1 MNKTTNKSTSRSKQS
16 KKSRGKFDSKTKVE
30 AKSNDSCDV
39 KDFVTN
45 DPSWYAQYPLLLD
58 SSGTYKFNTPVGMP
72 FKLGDG
78 FPSLSV
84 PGIMV
89 FDTHVCPG
97 VAIDVDSPINVQ
109 ARRLYTYLRATRSG
123 SALYDPS
130 DVMTY
135 LLAIDSAYNFYFAM
149 KRLVGCVNRSDAN
162 NRYLPEALV
171 KAQGFNYSEL
181 QKNVANLTTY
191 LQTYA
196 ARLSSFYVPAS
207 MTFMARHSSI
217 FSNIYMDK
225 ASYKSQLYIYKPS
238 GFYKYVEVSEP
249 NQPAKLSYTRWQYKV
264 NVLEAIYEMGE
275 SLIRPLVA
283 SGDVN
288 QISTDIF
295 NAYGGNVYSVA
306 DIPMYY
312 MVAPIY
318 DTEMLNQLQNAR
330 PIGTVNSDDIIQDVD
345 RGILVFNPRVFGPG
359 DATAAKAYTNH
370 TLLSVEQPYTAVPYV
385 MTSTRL
391 SVNLAW
397 DTNTNKLH
405 IVDCGSEFI
414 EGMSIYANTWTNGV
428 VETKLYEIE
437 RGVTIFTQQNNNDVE
452 YNSFTTNVEN
462 IAVLSTF
469 DFRPMTT
476 YWLKKSSGAPVFAGV
491 NFNYDYITV
500 LDDEELHK
508 LHYAALLSEF
518 FVPQP

>member
-1 MNKTTNKSTSRSKQS
+1 MNKQNCKSTSKSKY
-16 KKSRGKFDSKTKVE
+16 SRKPKGKDNGKQ
-30 AKSNDSCDV
+30 KSNMNSTESNET

-45 DPSWYAQYPLLLD
+45 DPTWYAQYPMLLD

-72 FKLGDG
+72 FKLGG
-78 FPSLSV
+78 SFPSLSV

-89 FDTHVCPG
+89 FNTHVCPG
-97 VAIDVDSPINVQ
+97 VATDVDSPINVQ

-149 KRLVGCVNRSDAN
+149 KRLVGCVNRSDPN

-171 KAQGFNYSEL
+171 QAQGFNFSEL

-196 ARLSSFYVPAS
+196 ARLSSFYAPAS

-225 ASYKSQLYIYKPS
+225 ASYKAQHYIYRPS
-238 GFYKYVEVSEP
+238 GFYKFVEVADP
-249 NQPAKLSYTRWQYKV
+249 GQPAKLVYTRWT
-264 NVLEAIYEMGE
+264 NRINTIEDIYNMGE

-312 MVAPIY
+312 MVAPVY

-330 PIGTVNSDDIIQDVD
+330 PIGTVDSDEITQDVD
-345 RGILVFNPRVFGPG
+345 RGILVFNPRVYGAS
-359 DATAAKAYTNH
+359 DATSAKAYTNS

-391 SVNLAW
+391 SLNLAY
-397 DTNTNKLH
+397 DGTIKKLR

-414 EGMSIYANTWTNGV
+414 EGLFVYANTWTNG
-428 VETKLYEIE
+428 EIATTEYEIE
-437 RGVTIFTQQNNNDVE
+437 RGVFVFDQGTDNNVDFT
-452 YNSFTTNVEN
+452 SFTTNITN

-469 DFRPMTT
+469 DFRPMTS
-476 YWLKKSSGAPVFAGV
+476 YWLKKSNAAPTFGGV
-491 NFNYDYITV
+491 NFDYDYITV
-500 LDDEELHK
+500 LDTEELHK

>member
-1 MNKTTNKSTSRSKQS
+1 MNKTNSKSTS
-16 KKSRGKFDSKTKVE
+16 KSRSTRRGKSKPDTKTKCNSKTTDD
-30 AKSNDSCDV
+30 NDM

-45 DPSWYAQYPLLLD
+45 DPSWYAQYPMLLD

-72 FKLGDG
+72 IKLGSG
-78 FPSLSV
+78 FPDLSV

-97 VAIDVDSPINVQ
+97 IAIDVDSPINVQ

-123 SALYDPS
+123 SSLYDPS

-149 KRLVGCVNRSDAN
+149 KRLVGCVNRSDPN

-171 KAQGFNYSEL
+171 KAQGFSFTEL

-196 ARLSSFYVPAS
+196 ARLSSFYAPAS

-225 ASYKSQLYIYKPS
+225 ASYKSQLYLYKPS
-238 GFYKYVEVSEP
+238 GFYKFVEVSEP
-249 NQPAKLSYTRWQYKV
+249 NKPAKLQYTRFKSKV
-264 NVLEAIYEMGE
+264 NTLNDIYTMGE

-330 PIGTVNSDDIIQDVD
+330 SIGTVDSDDIIQDVD
-345 RGILVFNPRVFGPG
+345 KGILVFNPRVYGPA
-359 DATAAKAYTNH
+359 DASSALAYTNH
-370 TLLSVEQPYTAVPYV
+370 TLISVEQPYTAVPYV

-391 SVNLAW
+391 SLNLEW
-397 DTNTNKLH
+397 DTSTNKLH

-414 EGMSIYANTWTNGV
+414 EGMSIYANIWVDNSI
-428 VETKLYEIE
+428 ETKEYEIE
-437 RGVTIFTQQNNNDVE
+437 RGIFTFDQETNNNVDFT
-452 YNSFTTNVEN
+452 SFAANMPN

-469 DFRPMTT
+469 DFRPMTS
-476 YWLKKSSGAPVFAGV
+476 YWLKKASGVPMFIGV
-491 NFNYDYITV
+491 NFDYDYIT
-500 LDDEELHK
+500 
-508 LHYAALLSEF
+508 
-518 FVPQP
+518 P

>member
-1 MNKTTNKSTSRSKQS
+1 MNKTTTKSTSKSKPARRSKS
-16 KKSRGKFDSKTKVE
+16 RPDTKAKVDMKSSE
-30 AKSNDSCDV
+30 SCDI

-78 FPSLSV
+78 FPPLSV

-97 VAIDVDSPINVQ
+97 VAVDVDSPINVQ

-171 KAQGFNYSEL
+171 TAQGFNFTEL
-181 QKNVANLTTY
+181 QKNVANLTSY

-196 ARLSSFYVPAS
+196 ARLSSFYAPAS
-207 MTFMARHSSI
+207 MTFMARHSGI

-225 ASYKSQLYIYKPS
+225 ASYKSQLYLYKPS

-249 NQPAKLSYTRWQYKV
+249 NQPAKLRYTRWGKRV
-264 NVLEAIYEMGE
+264 NTLEDIYSMGE

-330 PIGTVNSDDIIQDVD
+330 SIGTVDSDDIVQDVD
-345 RGILVFNPRVFGPG
+345 RGILVFNPRVYGPS
-359 DATAAKAYTNH
+359 DAASAKAYTNH

-391 SVNLAW
+391 SLNLAW
-397 DTNTNKLH
+397 DTATNKLH

-414 EGMSIYANTWTNGV
+414 EGMSIFANVWHNGLV
-428 VETKLYEIE
+428 KTQVFEIE
-437 RGVTIFTQQNNNDVE
+437 RGVIVFDQGTDNNVD
-452 YNSFTTNVEN
+452 YTSFTSNIEN

-469 DFRPMTT
+469 DFRPMLT
-476 YWLKKSSGAPVFAGV
+476 YWLKKDSGAPTFEGV